1 MNIEEIKKRVS
12 PVLRKYPITSAYLFG
27 SVVRQ
32 EDRPDSDVDILVK
45 FSKLGGLFEYV
56 QIKLELQ
63 EALGGRKVDLVQE
76 EALRHE
82 YRETVNKDKL
92 KVF

>member
-1 MNIEEIKKRVS
+1 MDIDEIKKRVS
-12 PVLRKYPITSAYLFG
+12 PVLSKYPITEAYLFG
-27 SVVRQ
+27 SVVRN

-45 FSKLGGLFEYV
+45 FSKLGGLFQYV

-82 YRETVNKDKL
+82 YRGSVNKDKL
-92 KVF
+92 RVF